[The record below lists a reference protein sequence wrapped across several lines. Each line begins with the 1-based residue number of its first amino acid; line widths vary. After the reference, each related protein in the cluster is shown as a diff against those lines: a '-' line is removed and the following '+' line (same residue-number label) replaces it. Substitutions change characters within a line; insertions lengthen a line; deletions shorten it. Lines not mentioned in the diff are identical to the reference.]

1 MAFFLKR
8 GDTFSGCE
16 ILSLCGRGAFGVTY
30 LARNPLGRRIAIK
43 IVGATDRPD
52 RELNGIRNYMRIAES
67 HPDLLQ
73 IFHVGETEDGFFYT
87 MEAADDCGTGP
98 DYLPATLGNL
108 MRLGRKFSPDEAV
121 GIARELL
128 AGAGILHDAGLIHRD
143 IKPDNIIFIGGKPKL
158 SDPGLVITEGE
169 PASLAGTPGFIP
181 PEMIENAAPADRQA
195 DLYAIGKVFY
205 CMITGYSPGRYPE
218 LPKDMPVEICR
229 QIFPALSAMC
239 NRDPSKRFPSAAA
252 FRAGLPEKFARP
264 TRLEKFRTDF
274 RDWRLL
280 NPGKARLLLGA
291 IVTACL
297 LLTAAAA
304 GAAFWHVRE
313 LRLSAER
320 QRYIDAFLA
329 IDGGRKSLLRLQLEV
344 YAPEAKGP
352 FERLSRKLENA
363 RRRNDLKQAAAYCRN
378 LRDLLS
384 SLAAKLLPSPAV
396 KADALPGDFSS
407 VAAVRGF
414 LSTPLAAYLDPGLE
428 KDCRKRLADAEEKVY
443 LGWSGPRCD
452 RDWDT
457 HQDYDHPMVFV
468 PPGAVR
474 MRHSGKIARIPYH
487 FWMCRIE
494 ISHEGFTRLL
504 DLAPQK
510 SPFPNTPLERA
521 SWNDILFY
529 CFQID
534 KLLRSRGQLP
544 PGYIVRP
551 PTEEEWEYAAENAW
565 LGPDT
570 APLEDRAV
578 IKSNSNN
585 RSMPPGSKLP
595 NKLGLLDMY
604 GNVAEIV
611 RPFEKP
617 ALHNAVM
624 VRGGSYRSKHE
635 SCFRQVPYLMY
646 QFIPFDIG
654 SRMVIAPGDASYYD
668 RHFFLSGPVQLRTRG
683 KVYELIGGNV
693 GSFTWETSHDLC
705 QLLGGRLAEIED
717 QDHLDFFIRNMPLA
731 AGGWGCFIGGKKT
744 GGKWKWLRSGREIDF
759 GKWHPAARE
768 NDGKNYLTLREKK
781 WKPEKDYR
789 SGIFLCEWDEKDFPR
804 RNDQLLTGKKL
815 PGELERFTVGD
826 RTFMLIDSPMLWNAA
841 CRFCELLGGRLACPE
856 TPELREA
863 LIRKLDAYRDRR
875 IMLGGYAK
883 RDKWFW
889 LSGKECTL
897 KLKKDNDFPIPSRN
911 RNFVML
917 KEGEFYDAQYG
928 RLFLCEWPNRGLRPR
943 VAGNRR

>member
-1 MAFFLKR
+1 MAFFLKS
-8 GDTFSGCE
+8 GDMFSGCE

-30 LARNPLGRRIAIK
+30 LARNPVGRKIAIK

-52 RELNGIRNYMRIAES
+52 RELNGIRNYMRIAEA

-87 MEAADDCGTGP
+87 MEAADDCGNGSA
-98 DYLPATLGNL
+98 YVPATLGNL

-128 AGAGILHDAGLIHRD
+128 AGAGILHDAGLVHRD

-218 LPKDMPVEICR
+218 LPQDMPVEICR

-239 NRDPSKRFPSAAA
+239 NRAPAKRFQSAAA

-280 NPGKARLLLGA
+280 NPGKARILLGA

-304 GAAFWHVRE
+304 GAAFLHVRE

-344 YAPEAKGP
+344 SAPDALGQ
-352 FERLSRKLENA
+352 FDRLSRKLESA
-363 RRRNDLKQAAAYCRN
+363 RRKNDLKEASACCRSLQEF
-378 LRDLLS
+378 LRG
-384 SLAAKLLPSPAV
+384 LAGKLLPVLTEKTDAPA
-396 KADALPGDFSS
+396 GDFTA

-414 LSTPLAAYLDPGLE
+414 LSTPLAAYLAPGLE
-428 KDCRKRLADAEEKVY
+428 KDCRRRLTDAEKKLY
-443 LGWSGPRCD
+443 LGWDGPRCD
-452 RDWDT
+452 REWNGP
-457 HQDYDHPMVFV
+457 QEYERPMVFV

-487 FWMCRIE
+487 FWMCKIE
-494 ISHEGFTRLL
+494 TSHESFTRML
-504 DLAPQK
+504 DIAPQK

-521 SWNDILFY
+521 AWNDILFY
-529 CFQID
+529 CCKID
-534 KLLRSRGQLP
+534 DLLRSSGQLP

-551 PTEEEWEYAAENAW
+551 PTEAEWEYAANNAW

-578 IKSNSNN
+578 IKSNSGD
-585 RSMPPGSKLP
+585 RSMPPGSKQA
-595 NKLGLLDMY
+595 NRLGLWDMY

-611 RPFEKP
+611 YPFEKP

-624 VRGGSYRSKHE
+624 VRGGSFRSTPE
-635 SCFRQVPYLMY
+635 GCFRQVPYLVY
-646 QFIPFDIG
+646 QYIPYDIG
-654 SRMVIAPGDASYYD
+654 FRMVIAPGDASYYD
-668 RHFFLSGPVQLRTRG
+668 RHFFLSAPAQFRTRG
-683 KVYELIGGNV
+683 KICELIGGNL
-693 GSFTWETSHDLC
+693 GSLTWERSHDLC

-717 QDHLDFFIRNMPLA
+717 QDHLDYFRRSIPS
-731 AGGWGCFIGGKKT
+731 WGCFIGGKKT
-744 GGKWKWLRSGREIDF
+744 GGKWKWLSSGREIDF
-759 GKWHPAARE
+759 GKWHPAARPD
-768 NDGKNYLTLREKK
+768 DGKNYLTIRGGM
-781 WKPEKDYR
+781 WKPEKDHR

-815 PGELERFTVGD
+815 PCELARFTIGD
-826 RTFMLIDSPMLWNAA
+826 RTFMLIDSVMLWNAA
-841 CRFCELLGGRLACPE
+841 CRLCELLGGRLACPE
-856 TPELREA
+856 TPELRDA
-863 LIRKLDAYRDRR
+863 LIRKLDAWRDSK

-889 LSGKECTL
+889 LSGKECDL
-897 KLKKDNDFPIPSRN
+897 KLKKDKDMPVPSRN
-911 RNFVML
+911 RNYVTL
-917 KEGEFYDAQYG
+917 KDGEFYDSQFG
-928 RLFLCEWPNRGLRPR
+928 RFFLCEWPNQGPRPR
-943 VAGNRR
+943 VSGNRR